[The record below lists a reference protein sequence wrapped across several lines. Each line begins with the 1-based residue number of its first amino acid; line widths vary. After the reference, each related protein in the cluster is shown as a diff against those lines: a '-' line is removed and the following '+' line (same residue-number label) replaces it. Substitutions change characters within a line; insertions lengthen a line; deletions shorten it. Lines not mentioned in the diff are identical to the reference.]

1 MKYQS
6 LIPRIIVAG
15 ALALMQLPSLLAVRI
30 VLNVSKNQASTIVQ
44 HADGAYEM
52 VADPLQTLKIFLSYA
67 WIWGVIA
74 LCFAAA
80 IAIPIVLGLRRGAP
94 SIPVIALG
102 GTAFAGQAV
111 LAALQALVLPGIYEF
126 ELSAFMFVRY
136 DLSVLYKAL
145 PDDIR
150 LYAGKLLLIALGASA
165 GVCAL
170 LALVLTI
177 TESVLWIKEKRKGNR
192 WRDNNDSH
200 GDAVITE

>member
-1 MKYQS
+1 MKYKS
-6 LIPRIIVAG
+6 LISRLILAC

-30 VLNVSKNQASTIVQ
+30 VLDVSKTQASTIVQ

-170 LALVLTI
+170 LALVLSI
-177 TESVLWIKEKRKGNR
+177 TESVLWIKEKRKVQPLER
-192 WRDNNDSH
+192 
-200 GDAVITE
+200 

>member
-1 MKYQS
+1 MKYKS
-6 LIPRIIVAG
+6 LIPRLILAG
-15 ALALMQLPSLLAVRI
+15 SLALMQLPSLLAVRI
-30 VLNVSKNQASTIVQ
+30 VLDVSKTQASTIVQ

-136 DLSVLYKAL
+136 DLAVLYKAL

-170 LALVLTI
+170 LALSLTI
-177 TESVLWIKEKRKGNR
+177 TESVLWIKEKRKAQPLER
-192 WRDNNDSH
+192 
-200 GDAVITE
+200 

>member
-1 MKYQS
+1 MKYKS
-6 LIPRIIVAG
+6 LIPRLILAG
-15 ALALMQLPSLLAVRI
+15 SLALMQLPSLLAVRI

-80 IAIPIVLGLRRGAP
+80 IVIPIVLGLRRGAP

-111 LAALQALVLPGIYEF
+111 LSALQAVVLPGIYEF
-126 ELSAFMFVRY
+126 ELSAFMFMRY

-177 TESVLWIKEKRKGNR
+177 TESVLWIKEKRKAQPLER
-192 WRDNNDSH
+192 
-200 GDAVITE
+200 

>member
-1 MKYQS
+1 MKYKS
-6 LIPRIIVAG
+6 LIPRLILAG
-15 ALALMQLPSLLAVRI
+15 SLALMQLPSLLAVRI
-30 VLNVSKNQASTIVQ
+30 VLDVSKTQASTIVQ

-111 LAALQALVLPGIYEF
+111 LSALQALVLPGIYEF
-126 ELSAFMFVRY
+126 ELSAFMFMRY

-177 TESVLWIKEKRKGNR
+177 TESVLWIKEKRKAQPLER
-192 WRDNNDSH
+192 
-200 GDAVITE
+200 

>member
-1 MKYQS
+1 MKYKS
-6 LIPRIIVAG
+6 LIPRLILAC

-30 VLNVSKNQASTIVQ
+30 VLDVSKTQASTIVQ

-94 SIPVIALG
+94 SLPVIALG
-102 GTAFAGQAV
+102 GTAFAGQTA
-111 LAALQALVLPGIYEF
+111 LAALHALVLPGIYEF

-150 LYAGKLLLIALGASA
+150 LYAGKLLLIALGASV

-170 LALVLTI
+170 LALSLTI
-177 TESVLWIKEKRKGNR
+177 TESVLWIKEKRKAQPLER
-192 WRDNNDSH
+192 
-200 GDAVITE
+200 

>member
-1 MKYQS
+1 MKYKS
-6 LIPRIIVAG
+6 LIPRLILAC

-30 VLNVSKNQASTIVQ
+30 VLDVSKNQASTIVQ

-52 VADPLQTLKIFLSYA
+52 VADPLQTLKIFLSHA

-102 GTAFAGQAV
+102 GTAFAGQTV
-111 LAALQALVLPGIYEF
+111 LAALLAALLALVLPGIYEF

-136 DLSVLYKAL
+136 DLSILYKAL

-150 LYAGKLLLIALGASA
+150 LYAGKFLLIALGALA
-165 GVCAL
+165 FACAL
-170 LALVLTI
+170 LALSLAV
-177 TESVLWIKEKRKGNR
+177 TELVLWLTRKAREN
-192 WRDNNDSH
+192 
-200 GDAVITE
+200 

>member
-1 MKYQS
+1 MKYKS
-6 LIPRIIVAG
+6 LIPRTILAC

-80 IAIPIVLGLRRGAP
+80 IAVPIVLGLRRGAP

-111 LAALQALVLPGIYEF
+111 LSALQALVLPGIYEF

-150 LYAGKLLLIALGASA
+150 LYAGKLLLIALGAPA

-177 TESVLWIKEKRKGNR
+177 TESVLWIKEKRKAQPLER
-192 WRDNNDSH
+192 
-200 GDAVITE
+200 

>member
-1 MKYQS
+1 MKYKS
-6 LIPRIIVAG
+6 LIPRLILAC
-15 ALALMQLPSLLAVRI
+15 ALALMQLPSLLAVHI

-102 GTAFAGQAV
+102 GTAFAGQTA
-111 LAALQALVLPGIYEF
+111 LAALHALVLPGIYEF

-177 TESVLWIKEKRKGNR
+177 TESVLWIKEKRKAQPLKR
-192 WRDNNDSH
+192 
-200 GDAVITE
+200 

>member
-1 MKYQS
+1 MKYKS
-6 LIPRIIVAG
+6 LIPRLILACS
-15 ALALMQLPSLLAVRI
+15 LALMQLPSLLAVRI
-30 VLNVSKNQASTIVQ
+30 VLDVSKNQASTIVQ

-102 GTAFAGQAV
+102 GTAFAGQTA
-111 LAALQALVLPGIYEF
+111 LAALQALVLPSIYEF

-145 PDDIR
+145 PDIR

-170 LALVLTI
+170 LALSLTV
-177 TESVLWIKEKRKGNR
+177 TELVLWIKEKRKVQPLEI
-192 WRDNNDSH
+192 SK
-200 GDAVITE
+200 

>member
-1 MKYQS
+1 MKYKS
-6 LIPRIIVAG
+6 LIPRTILAC

-80 IAIPIVLGLRRGAP
+80 IAVPIVLGLRRGAP

-111 LAALQALVLPGIYEF
+111 LSALQALVLPGIYEF

-145 PDDIR
+145 SDDIR

-177 TESVLWIKEKRKGNR
+177 TESVLWIKEKRKAQPLER
-192 WRDNNDSH
+192 
-200 GDAVITE
+200 

>member
-1 MKYQS
+1 MKYKS
-6 LIPRIIVAG
+6 LIPRTILAC

-80 IAIPIVLGLRRGAP
+80 ITIPIVLGLRRGAP

-102 GTAFAGQAV
+102 GTAFAGQTV
-111 LAALQALVLPGIYEF
+111 LAALLALVLPGIYEF

-177 TESVLWIKEKRKGNR
+177 TESVLWIKEKRK
-192 WRDNNDSH
+192 
-200 GDAVITE
+200 VQPLEI

>member
-1 MKYQS
+1 MKRTL
-6 LIPRIIVAG
+6 LIPRAILAG
-15 ALALMQLPSLLAVRI
+15 SLALMQLPSLLAVRI
-30 VLNVSKNQASTIVQ
+30 VLDVSKTQASTIVQ

-145 PDDIR
+145 PDIR

-170 LALVLTI
+170 LALSLTV
-177 TESVLWIKEKRKGNR
+177 TESVLWVKEKRKAQP
-192 WRDNNDSH
+192 SK
-200 GDAVITE
+200 A

>member
-1 MKYQS
+1 MKYKS
-6 LIPRIIVAG
+6 LIPRLILAC

-177 TESVLWIKEKRKGNR
+177 TESVLWIKEKRKAQPLER
-192 WRDNNDSH
+192 
-200 GDAVITE
+200 

>member
-1 MKYQS
+1 MKYKS
-6 LIPRIIVAG
+6 LIPRLILAC

-30 VLNVSKNQASTIVQ
+30 VLDVSKTQASTIVQ

-136 DLSVLYKAL
+136 NLSVLYKAL

-170 LALVLTI
+170 LALSLTI
-177 TESVLWIKEKRKGNR
+177 TESVLWIKEKRKAQPLER
-192 WRDNNDSH
+192 
-200 GDAVITE
+200 

>member
-1 MKYQS
+1 MKYKS
-6 LIPRIIVAG
+6 LIPRLILAG
-15 ALALMQLPSLLAVRI
+15 SLALMQLPSLLAVRI
-30 VLNVSKNQASTIVQ
+30 VLDVSKTQASTIVQ

-52 VADPLQTLKIFLSYA
+52 IADPLQTLKIFLSYA

-170 LALVLTI
+170 LALSLTI
-177 TESVLWIKEKRKGNR
+177 TESVLWIKEKRKAQPSER
-192 WRDNNDSH
+192 
-200 GDAVITE
+200 

>member
-1 MKYQS
+1 MKYKS
-6 LIPRIIVAG
+6 LIPRLILAC

-30 VLNVSKNQASTIVQ
+30 VLDVSKTQASTIVQ

-111 LAALQALVLPGIYEF
+111 LSALQALVLPGIYEF

-136 DLSVLYKAL
+136 NLSVLYKAL

-170 LALVLTI
+170 LALSLTI
-177 TESVLWIKEKRKGNR
+177 TESVLWIKEKRK
-192 WRDNNDSH
+192 
-200 GDAVITE
+200 AQPLEI

>member
-1 MKYQS
+1 MKYKS
-6 LIPRIIVAG
+6 LIPRLILACS
-15 ALALMQLPSLLAVRI
+15 LALMQLPSLLAVRI
-30 VLNVSKNQASTIVQ
+30 VLDVSKIQASTIVQ

-145 PDDIR
+145 PDIR

-170 LALVLTI
+170 LALSLTV
-177 TESVLWIKEKRKGNR
+177 TESVLWIKEKRK
-192 WRDNNDSH
+192 
-200 GDAVITE
+200 A

>member
-1 MKYQS
+1 MKYKS
-6 LIPRIIVAG
+6 LIPRLILAC

-111 LAALQALVLPGIYEF
+111 LSTLQALVLPGIYEF

-150 LYAGKLLLIALGASA
+150 LYAGQLLLIALGASA

-177 TESVLWIKEKRKGNR
+177 TESVLWIKEKRKAQPLER
-192 WRDNNDSH
+192 
-200 GDAVITE
+200 

>member
-1 MKYQS
+1 MKYNS
-6 LIPRIIVAG
+6 LIPRLILAC

-30 VLNVSKNQASTIVQ
+30 VLDVSKNQASTIVQ

-111 LAALQALVLPGIYEF
+111 LSALQALVLPGIYEF

-177 TESVLWIKEKRKGNR
+177 TESVLWIKEKRKAQPLER
-192 WRDNNDSH
+192 
-200 GDAVITE
+200 

>member
-1 MKYQS
+1 MKYKS
-6 LIPRIIVAG
+6 LIPRLILAC

-102 GTAFAGQAV
+102 GTAFAGQTALAV
-111 LAALQALVLPGIYEF
+111 LQALVLPGIYEF

-145 PDDIR
+145 PDIR

-177 TESVLWIKEKRKGNR
+177 TESVLWIKEKRKAQPLEI
-192 WRDNNDSH
+192 SK
-200 GDAVITE
+200 

>member
-1 MKYQS
+1 MKYKS
-6 LIPRIIVAG
+6 LIPRLILAG
-15 ALALMQLPSLLAVRI
+15 SLALMQLPSLLAVRI
-30 VLNVSKNQASTIVQ
+30 VLDVSKTQASTIVQ

-52 VADPLQTLKIFLSYA
+52 IADPLQTLKIFLSYA

-136 DLSVLYKAL
+136 DLAVLYKAL

-150 LYAGKLLLIALGASA
+150 LYAGKLLLIAPGASA

-170 LALVLTI
+170 LALSLTI
-177 TESVLWIKEKRKGNR
+177 TESVLWTKEKRKAQPLER
-192 WRDNNDSH
+192 
-200 GDAVITE
+200 

>member
-1 MKYQS
+1 MKYKS
-6 LIPRIIVAG
+6 LIPRLILAG
-15 ALALMQLPSLLAVRI
+15 SLALMQLPSLLAVRI

-111 LAALQALVLPGIYEF
+111 LSALQALVLPGIYEF

-150 LYAGKLLLIALGASA
+150 LYAGKLLLVALGASA

-177 TESVLWIKEKRKGNR
+177 TESVLWIKEKRKAQPLER
-192 WRDNNDSH
+192 
-200 GDAVITE
+200 

>member
-1 MKYQS
+1 MKYKS
-6 LIPRIIVAG
+6 LIPRTILAG
-15 ALALMQLPSLLAVRI
+15 ALALMQLPSLLSVRI

-52 VADPLQTLKIFLSYA
+52 VTDPLQTLKIFLSYA

-102 GTAFAGQAV
+102 GSAFAGQTV

-136 DLSVLYKAL
+136 DLSALYKAL
-145 PDDIR
+145 PDIR

-177 TESVLWIKEKRKGNR
+177 TESVLWIKEKRKVQPLER
-192 WRDNNDSH
+192 
-200 GDAVITE
+200 

>member
-1 MKYQS
+1 MKYRS
-6 LIPRIIVAG
+6 LIPRTILAG
-15 ALALMQLPSLLAVRI
+15 SLALMQLPSLLAVRI
-30 VLNVSKNQASTIVQ
+30 VLDVSKNQASTIVQ

-111 LAALQALVLPGIYEF
+111 LAALHALVLPGIYEF

-136 DLSVLYKAL
+136 DLSALYKAL
-145 PDDIR
+145 PDGIR
-150 LYAGKLLLIALGASA
+150 LYAGKGLLILLAILCLAA
-165 GVCAL
+165 AL
-170 LALVLTI
+170 LALAVTV
-177 TESVLWIKEKRKGNR
+177 TELVLWLKRKAKRTNLPYHKDTTATR
-192 WRDNNDSH
+192 LRLS
-200 GDAVITE
+200 

>member
-1 MKYQS
+1 MKYKS
-6 LIPRIIVAG
+6 LIPRTILAC

-30 VLNVSKNQASTIVQ
+30 VLDVSKNQASTIVQ

-52 VADPLQTLKIFLSYA
+52 VADPLQTLKIFLSHA

-94 SIPVIALG
+94 SIPVIASG
-102 GTAFAGQAV
+102 GSAFAGQTA

-170 LALVLTI
+170 LALSLTI
-177 TESVLWIKEKRKGNR
+177 TESVLWIKEKRK
-192 WRDNNDSH
+192 
-200 GDAVITE
+200 VQPLEI

>member
-1 MKYQS
+1 MKYKS
-6 LIPRIIVAG
+6 LIPRTILAV

-30 VLNVSKNQASTIVQ
+30 VLDVSKTQASTIVQ

-111 LAALQALVLPGIYEF
+111 LAALHALVLPGIYEF

-170 LALVLTI
+170 LALSLTI
-177 TESVLWIKEKRKGNR
+177 TESVLWIKEKRKAQPLEI
-192 WRDNNDSH
+192 SK
-200 GDAVITE
+200 

>member
-1 MKYQS
+1 MKYKS
-6 LIPRIIVAG
+6 LIPRLILAC

-30 VLNVSKNQASTIVQ
+30 VLDVSKTQASTIVQ

-170 LALVLTI
+170 LALSLTV
-177 TESVLWIKEKRKGNR
+177 TELVLWIKEKRKVQP
-192 WRDNNDSH
+192 SK
-200 GDAVITE
+200 A

>member
-1 MKYQS
+1 MKYKS
-6 LIPRIIVAG
+6 LIPRLILSC

-170 LALVLTI
+170 LALSLTI
-177 TESVLWIKEKRKGNR
+177 TESVLWIKEKRKVQPLER
-192 WRDNNDSH
+192 
-200 GDAVITE
+200 

>member
-1 MKYQS
+1 MKYKS
-6 LIPRIIVAG
+6 LIPRLILAG
-15 ALALMQLPSLLAVRI
+15 SLALMQLPSLLAVRI

-52 VADPLQTLKIFLSYA
+52 VADPLQTLKIFISYA

-111 LAALQALVLPGIYEF
+111 LSALQALVLPGIYEF

-177 TESVLWIKEKRKGNR
+177 TESVLWIKEKRKAQPLER
-192 WRDNNDSH
+192 
-200 GDAVITE
+200 

>member
-1 MKYQS
+1 MKYKS
-6 LIPRIIVAG
+6 LIPRLILAC

-52 VADPLQTLKIFLSYA
+52 VADPLQTLKIFLSHA

-102 GTAFAGQAV
+102 GTAFAGQTA
-111 LAALQALVLPGIYEF
+111 LAALLSFVLPGIYEF

-136 DLSVLYKAL
+136 DLSILYKAL
-145 PDDIR
+145 PDIR
-150 LYAGKLLLIALGASA
+150 LYAGKFLLIALGASA

-177 TESVLWIKEKRKGNR
+177 TESVLWIKEKRK
-192 WRDNNDSH
+192 
-200 GDAVITE
+200 AQPLEI

>member
-1 MKYQS
+1 MKYKS
-6 LIPRIIVAG
+6 LIPRLILAC
-15 ALALMQLPSLLAVRI
+15 ALALMHLPSLLAVRI
-30 VLNVSKNQASTIVQ
+30 VLDVSKNQASTIVQ

-52 VADPLQTLKIFLSYA
+52 IADPLQTLKIFLSYA

-80 IAIPIVLGLRRGAP
+80 IAVPIVLGLRRGAP

-111 LAALQALVLPGIYEF
+111 LSALQALVLPGIYEF

-170 LALVLTI
+170 LALSLTI
-177 TESVLWIKEKRKGNR
+177 TESVLWIKEKRKAQPSER
-192 WRDNNDSH
+192 
-200 GDAVITE
+200 

>member
-1 MKYQS
+1 MKYKS
-6 LIPRIIVAG
+6 LIPRLILAG
-15 ALALMQLPSLLAVRI
+15 ALALMQRPSLLAVRI
-30 VLNVSKNQASTIVQ
+30 VLDVSKTQASTIVQ

-111 LAALQALVLPGIYEF
+111 LSALQALVLPGIYEF

-170 LALVLTI
+170 LALSLTI
-177 TESVLWIKEKRKGNR
+177 TESVLWIKEKRKAQPSER
-192 WRDNNDSH
+192 
-200 GDAVITE
+200 

>member
-1 MKYQS
+1 MKYNS
-6 LIPRIIVAG
+6 LIPRLILAC

-111 LAALQALVLPGIYEF
+111 LSALQALVLPGIYEF

-177 TESVLWIKEKRKGNR
+177 TESVLWIKEKRKAQPLER
-192 WRDNNDSH
+192 
-200 GDAVITE
+200 

>member
-1 MKYQS
+1 MKYKS
-6 LIPRIIVAG
+6 LIPRLILAC

-30 VLNVSKNQASTIVQ
+30 VLDVSKTQASTIVQ
-44 HADGAYEM
+44 HADGAYEL

-170 LALVLTI
+170 LALVLSI
-177 TESVLWIKEKRKGNR
+177 TESVLWIKEKRKAQPLER
-192 WRDNNDSH
+192 
-200 GDAVITE
+200 

>member
-1 MKYQS
+1 MKYRS
-6 LIPRIIVAG
+6 LIPRTILAG
-15 ALALMQLPSLLAVRI
+15 SLALMQLPSLLAVRI
-30 VLNVSKNQASTIVQ
+30 VLDVSKNQASTIVQ

-102 GTAFAGQAV
+102 GTAFAGQTA

-145 PDDIR
+145 PDDVR
-150 LYAGKLLLIALGASA
+150 LYAGKGLLILLAILCLAA
-165 GVCAL
+165 AL
-170 LALVLTI
+170 LALSLAV
-177 TESVLWIKEKRKGNR
+177 TELVLWLKRKAQENKP
-192 WRDNNDSH
+192 S
-200 GDAVITE
+200 IS